1 MAERSFEAM
10 GKNLDSIME
19 FVQENLDK
27 CGCQE
32 REQQQICMAVEE
44 LFVNIVNYAY
54 PDEIGLAIIRVEA
67 INEHELEIELRDN
80 GKPFDPLTLEDPD
93 VTLEPEKRRIGGLG
107 IYLVKKTMDEVTYH
121 FENNQNIL
129 TLRKKI

>member
-1 MAERSFEAM
+1 MAEKSFQAM

-19 FVQENLDK
+19 FVQDNLDK
-27 CGCQE
+27 CGCPP

-54 PDEIGLAIIRVEA
+54 PNDIGLAVIKVEE
-67 INEHELEIELRDN
+67 INDRELEIVLRDN
-80 GKPFDPLTLEDPD
+80 GKPFDPLRREDPD
-93 VTLEPEKRRIGGLG
+93 VTLDPDKRRIGGLG

-121 FENNQNIL
+121 FENDQNVL

>member
-19 FVQENLDK
+19 FVQDNLEK
-27 CGCQE
+27 CSCPP

-54 PDEIGLAIIRVEA
+54 PDEIGLAIIKVEE
-67 INEHELEIELRDN
+67 IRDHELEIVLRDN
-80 GKPFDPLTLEDPD
+80 GKQFDPLELEDPD
-93 VTLEPEKRRIGGLG
+93 VTLDPEKRRIGGLG

-121 FENNQNIL
+121 FENNQNVL

>member
-10 GKNLDSIME
+10 GKNLDSIMD
-19 FVQENLDK
+19 FVQDNLDK
-27 CGCQE
+27 CGCPP

-54 PDEIGLAIIRVEA
+54 PSDIGLAVIKVEA
-67 INEHELEIELRDN
+67 INEHELEIVLRDN
-80 GKPFDPLTLEDPD
+80 GKPFDPLKREDPD
-93 VTLEPEKRRIGGLG
+93 VTLDPEERRIGGLG

-121 FENNQNIL
+121 FDNNQNVL